1 MIDFYHF
8 HDQLWWWKTFRVV
21 MYYIDVPWFIPGAEK
36 RKLEILMSSHL
47 CTVLS
52 IFPVSKYS
60 FVYIFHHSLLL
71 QHLKKDEVS
80 LLDWQASDS
89 CVPTGRRC
97 SLTLH
102 WCQPGRQ
109 GLMRIFN
116 NVVRIPSGDDRLL
129 QWLMLNWPAHKVNSC
144 LLAIVNK
151 AKND

>member
-1 MIDFYHF
+1 MINCDDGRHSG
-8 HDQLWWWKTFRVV
+8 LSCT
-21 MYYIDVPWFIPGAEK
+21 
-36 RKLEILMSSHL
+36 ILMFPDSFQEQRKGNWKYWCHHICAQS
-47 CTVLS
+47 VI

-71 QHLKKDEVS
+71 QNLKKDEVN
-80 LLDWQASDS
+80 LLDWQASKS
-89 CVPTGRRC
+89 CVPAGRRC

-109 GLMRIFN
+109 GLMRIFD
-116 NVVRIPSGDDRLL
+116 NVVRIPNGYERLL